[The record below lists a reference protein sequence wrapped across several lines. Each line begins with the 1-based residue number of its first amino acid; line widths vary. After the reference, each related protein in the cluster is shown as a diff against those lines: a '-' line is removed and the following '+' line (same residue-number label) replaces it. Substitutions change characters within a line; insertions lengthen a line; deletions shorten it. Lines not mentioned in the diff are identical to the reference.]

1 MYLTSIDTIA
11 IRDLLKQVETI
22 LGEYNESPFDQIDTL
37 RARISEAQDI
47 AEDTTG
53 YDVGDEDDSNEEA
66 SNQLEHDFY
75 MANR

>member
-22 LGEYNESPFDQIDTL
+22 LGEYKESPFDQIDTL
-37 RARISEAQDI
+37 RAKICEAQDV
-47 AEDTTG
+47 AEDPTG
-53 YDVGDEDDSNEEA
+53 YYVVKTIDSNEEA
-66 SNQLEHDFY
+66 RNQLEHDFY